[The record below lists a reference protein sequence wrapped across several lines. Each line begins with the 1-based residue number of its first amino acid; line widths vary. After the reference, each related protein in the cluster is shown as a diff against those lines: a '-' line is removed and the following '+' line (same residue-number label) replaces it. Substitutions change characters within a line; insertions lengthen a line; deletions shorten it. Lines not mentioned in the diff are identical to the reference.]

1 MVTKEEYIKVI
12 TEADNWLADVKPWFD
27 EHEGQEVTNPWDIKL
42 IEVTRQV
49 MKNQIIIKQLLLDE
63 YGVTVMTKVSP

>member
-1 MVTKEEYIKVI
+1 MVTKEEFIKVI
-12 TEADNWLADVKPWFD
+12 TEADNWLEKVKPWFD
-27 EHEGQEVTNPWDIKL
+27 EHEGQEVMDPRDIKL

-63 YGVTVMTKVSP
+63 YGVTVMTKV